1 MLTHVLHSSR
11 LRRRAC
17 RTVGLVT
24 RAAAVVVGSITLAA
38 TLAPAASAQGTF
50 TWEGVAKNL
59 NPAPQNGVTAGPP
72 AYDFSATDQR
82 AGNANN
88 AFGVDLG
95 CNHTPGGSECGFN
108 GHGQNTGIF
117 SVSPT
122 GTFTLNDGYFK
133 NTVGFANSAD
143 FLHVF
148 AQNPSGVTIF
158 DQYYSLS
165 STLSHITFN
174 WAGVNDVIFA
184 PCKYLNHDIG
194 DTSVSAANCYPA
206 LVGNEGGAGIFLA
219 DDISFN
225 QTSQTTT
232 PEPSE
237 LALLGTGMFGLIPL
251 VRRRKRLG
259 A

>member
-1 MLTHVLHSSR
+1 MLSQRTQT
-11 LRRRAC
+11 LRPC
-17 RTVGLVT
+17 GVT
-24 RAAAVVVGSITLAA
+24 RVGARAGRALGILAGTIALSA
-38 TLAPAASAQGTF
+38 TLASAASAQGVF
-50 TWEGVAKNL
+50 TWEGVPRGA
-59 NPAPQNGVTAGPP
+59 NPATQNGVSAGPP

-95 CNHTPGGSECGFN
+95 CNHTPGGSECGYN
-108 GHGQNTGIF
+108 SHAQNTGIF
-117 SVSPT
+117 STSPT

-148 AQNPSGVTIF
+148 AQDPSGTTIF
-158 DQYYSLS
+158 NQYYQLS
-165 STLSHITFN
+165 STLSQITFN
-174 WAGVNDVIFA
+174 WAGVNNVIFGG
-184 PCKYLNHDIG
+184 CKYLHPG
-194 DTSVSAANCYPA
+194 DTSPTAANCYGADPG
-206 LVGNEGGAGIFLA
+206 LEGGAGYFLA

-225 QTSQTTT
+225 QLSQTTT

-237 LALLGTGMFGLIPL
+237 LALLGTGFIGLVPML
-251 VRRRKRLG
+251 RRRNSTR